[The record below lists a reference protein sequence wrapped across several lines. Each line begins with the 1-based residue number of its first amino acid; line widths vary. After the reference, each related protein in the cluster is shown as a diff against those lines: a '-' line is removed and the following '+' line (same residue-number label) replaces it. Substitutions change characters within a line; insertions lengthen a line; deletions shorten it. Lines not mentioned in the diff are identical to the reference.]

1 MKLVYMIAHHRSFK
15 RVTSEPRP
23 ANNSLSGVQ
32 DLTHSYLHLHATTK
46 EVNMATKTKEE
57 GMAQALDNANID
69 WKNEVEKRMT
79 FLLENKRFFT
89 SDDVLVYLTD
99 RNIKTTVRSAVFSTS
114 TQGVAISPR
123 LDSQYQADHRGIK
136 LRFACGKVT
145 YTGKEGHNGF
155 LSICNNFRSGN
166 RIGIFAHSRTKR

>member
-23 ANNSLSGVQ
+23 AHKSPRNGVQ
-32 DLTHSYLHLHATTK
+32 DLTQYLHLHATKK
-46 EVNMATKTKEE
+46 EVNMTTKTKEE

-99 RNIKTTVRSAVFSTS
+99 RNIKTHNNSALGSVFNKYARRGYITTAGFVLSTRPS
-114 TQGVAISPR
+114 RHKAPIR
-123 LDSQYQADHRGIK
+123 LWKSNLYRKGRA
-136 LRFACGKVT
+136 
-145 YTGKEGHNGF
+145 
-155 LSICNNFRSGN
+155 
-166 RIGIFAHSRTKR
+166 